1 MSLWSWDHFSSK
13 LCSSSVLIL
22 FFIPHS
28 PLIFLSI
35 IIYVFKCVLLI
46 MSAWVGSGTSALLV
60 LHLAPAAPPMFFHWL
75 ALLTCWGEKSVL
87 ISLLQLPTWES
98 ASWWGIFLQ
107 GKFGVGRIFFLF
119 RVTFVEMHC
128 FLKIKSQVNA
138 RNKILLFIS
147 LAFKRDPQESLRKM
161 IYRDL
166 SSLNCLD
173 DY

>member
-1 MSLWSWDHFSSK
+1 MCLVNNVSVGWQWYLSSSGPAFSS
-13 LCSSSVLIL
+13 CSSSYVL
-22 FFIPHS
+22 
-28 PLIFLSI
+28 PLTRLTD
-35 IIYVFKCVLLI
+35 LLRREVC
-46 MSAWVGSGTSALLV
+46 SN
-60 LHLAPAAPPMFFHWL
+60 
-75 ALLTCWGEKSVL
+75 KS
-87 ISLLQLPTWES
+87 SS
-98 ASWWGIFLQ
+98 ASNLRICILMRYFFA
-107 GKFGVGRIFFLF
+107 GKVWCWENFFVF

-128 FLKIKSQVNA
+128 FLKKKTQVNA